1 MLQHKA
7 LGQALFDEVC
17 RHLNLLE
24 CDYFS
29 LEFTDCYGN
38 RVCFILLISISQ
50 IRAYSTAKLTV
61 LLIKLFN
68 STIHC
73 SFFIFNCY
81 WLNIR
86 ESQV

>member
-38 RVCFILLISISQ
+38 RVCFILL
-50 IRAYSTAKLTV
+50 
-61 LLIKLFN
+61 N
-68 STIHC
+68 S
-73 SFFIFNCY
+73 
-81 WLNIR
+81 LNIGIFSR
-86 ESQV
+86 